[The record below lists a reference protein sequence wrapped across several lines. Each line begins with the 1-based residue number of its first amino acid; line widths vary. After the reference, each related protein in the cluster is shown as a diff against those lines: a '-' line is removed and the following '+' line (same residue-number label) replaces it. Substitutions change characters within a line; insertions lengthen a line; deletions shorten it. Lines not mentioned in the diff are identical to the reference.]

1 MIHYEPLLTVLH
13 TTRAEWTYYSLLRVI

>member
-13 TTRAEWTYYSLLRVI
+13 TTTAEWTYYSLLRVI